1 MKVVNLKQI
10 SHNIKTAP
18 TPKTEN
24 NNAYPKWNPK
34 QKEKNEKI

>member
-18 TPKTEN
+18 THKTEN
-24 NNAYPKWNPK
+24 NNAHPKWNPM
-34 QKEKNEKI
+34 